1 MSNDKLS
8 KCILTL
14 EENGF
19 YGYKEDSF
27 RKEINDELSITF
39 LLDFNNYLYIR
50 TNSRNS
56 KKQEFGI
63 YAMREDILIV
73 VNFIQQIIELANFI
87 HKNKQPFSICFY
99 PTLNKS
105 KSEKARKSID
115 FIDDSLAYSYSVL
128 NLVED
133 ENGKTCTFK
142 YFSKIENN
150 EKIIY
155 SNRK

>member
-27 RKEINDELSITF
+27 RKEINDELSITC
-39 LLDFNNYLYIR
+39 LLDFDNLVYIR
-50 TNSRNS
+50 TNSKNS

-63 YAMREDILIV
+63 YAMKKDILIV
-73 VNFIQQIIELANFI
+73 VNFIQQIIELGNFI
-87 HKNKQPFSICFY
+87 HENKQPFSICFY

-105 KSEKARKSID
+105 RYAKNKKSID
-115 FIDDSLAYSYSVL
+115 FIDDSLAYIYSVL
-128 NLVED
+128 KLVED

-142 YFSKIENN
+142 HFSKIENK